1 MFESKMSGAIK
12 SAALAML
19 AVAMLAGL
27 AAAQTQDRLR
37 IPVGRAQVVQTTDEV
52 RTVAIAEPKIADAAV
67 GSAKSVVVNGRAP
80 GTTSLVVYSDGG
92 RFKVYEVEVYTP
104 NAEQQ
109 VVLHVRVAE
118 LNESAKKELGFDF
131 FGQGTSSKPW
141 LDGFLQGGILTSKIS
156 PMKERADGSLT
167 MTVGPKTD
175 GFLAY
180 EHNGGDW
187 LAQTTWNA
195 LEEKGDLHTLASPT
209 LVARSGEKASFL
221 AGGEFPIP
229 VASSSGTG
237 GQTTVTIE
245 WKEFGVKVDFTP
257 TVLEDNSISLKVAP
271 EVSQLDFS
279 QPLQVSGFNVPVLVS
294 RKTSTTVQMNGGQ
307 HLVIGG
313 LNQTEKVKNVR
324 RVPVLGEIPLLGF
337 FFRHTTTSN
346 VTRELIVVVSPEVI
360 QPTAGAMPDLSTP
373 ANGKK

>member
-1 MFESKMSGAIK
+1 MFESKMSGVIK
-12 SAALAML
+12 SAALAVL
-19 AVAMLAGL
+19 AVAMLTGL
-27 AAAQTQDRLR
+27 ATAQTQDRLK
-37 IPVGRAQVVQTTDEV
+37 IAVGRALVVQTTDEV

-80 GTTSLVVYSDGG
+80 GITSLVVYSEGG
-92 RFKVYEVEVYTP
+92 RYKVYEVEVFTP

-109 VVLHVRVAE
+109 VLLHVRVAE

-156 PMKERADGSLT
+156 PMQGDPLT

-175 GFLAY
+175 GFLNY
-180 EHNGGDW
+180 IHNGNNW
-187 LAQTTWNA
+187 QLQTAWNA

-209 LVARSGEKASFL
+209 LVARSGEPASFL

-245 WKEFGVKVDFTP
+245 WKEFGIKVNFTP
-257 TVLEDNSISLKVAP
+257 TVLEDKSISLKVAP
-271 EVSQLDFS
+271 EVSQIDFS
-279 QPLQVSGFNVPVLVS
+279 QPLQVSGFNVPVLVT
-294 RKTSTTVQMNGGQ
+294 RKTSTTVQMKTGE
-307 HLVIGG
+307 HLVVGG

-324 RVPVLGEIPLLGF
+324 RVPVLGQIPLLGF
-337 FFRHTTTSN
+337 FFTHTTTSN

-360 QPTAGAMPDLSTP
+360 EPSAGAMPELTSP
-373 ANGKK
+373 EAGKK